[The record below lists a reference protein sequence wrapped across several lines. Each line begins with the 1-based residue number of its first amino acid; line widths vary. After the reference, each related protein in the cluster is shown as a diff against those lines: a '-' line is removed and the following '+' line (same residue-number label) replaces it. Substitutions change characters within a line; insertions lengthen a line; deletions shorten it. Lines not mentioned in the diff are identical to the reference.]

1 MECTDSTKNIV
12 KKIGPAIYPIF
23 ENAHGKAKLNIPKE
37 RYNKNNNNKRRSEEN
52 EMKVS

>member
-23 ENAHGKAKLNIPKE
+23 ENAHGKAKLNYRKKDTTTTTTTKE
-37 RYNKNNNNKRRSEEN
+37 EARK
-52 EMKVS
+52 MK